1 MSTRTSTII
10 LFRAGAAALL
20 AAAFLGCSRH
30 APVDSERK
38 VFGVSVRR
46 YDPQPVYKR
55 TRLAY
60 LPAPIPVARTYRST
74 APLILPVIHFEL
86 TDASLEDA
94 ARILGE
100 TSRYSSY
107 CASSVADKKI
117 TLTALG
123 TVDELAKKIAKVA
136 DISTIVDHH
145 NREIRFLA
153 TEGEAAEALPNPE
166 LLKPS
171 PELANPD
178 PALLN

>member
-1 MSTRTSTII
+1 MTTSTNKTILTRT
-10 LFRAGAAALL
+10 AAAALVIASL
-20 AAAFLGCSRH
+20 FGCSRH
-30 APVDSERK
+30 TVEDTERK
-38 VFGVSVRR
+38 VFGVTVRR

-55 TRLAY
+55 TRLVH
-60 LPAPIPVARTYRST
+60 LPAPIPVARNYRNS

-86 TDASLEDA
+86 TDASLEEA

-107 CASSVADKKI
+107 CASSVADKHI

-136 DISTIVDHH
+136 EIETVVDHH

-153 TEGEAAEALPNPE
+153 REEGDEEVLPNPE
-166 LLKPS
+166 LL
-171 PELANPD
+171 N
-178 PALLN
+178 